1 MFFNGQTMAKLP
13 EEIKKFVDE
22 KYHGKEIVLSIAT
35 DVLAKGMYGEEWLFL
50 TKEEVF
56 VVKDSDAK
64 IQIVI
69 EVPIKTITDARA
81 INMVGGGALEVESE
95 GKPHRLLL
103 YSNAKAHDFTDAARI
118 INDLA
123 KKGTYR
129 ELNAERRRKYCPTCG
144 KPIPGHTDV
153 CPRCLKR
160 HRTFSRLFEFAKPY
174 RTKILSIFLIMICA
188 TLAGLSVPYISKIL
202 IDQVIRPLKDQWRLA
217 PLALALLGANAL
229 QIFLRAVQVRI
240 AAFVGNSAV
249 YDIRRTLYKKLQN
262 LSISYYDKRHT
273 GALMTRVNSD
283 TGEVQNFLVDWLPML
298 LESALTIIG
307 IGVLLFVLSWR
318 LTLYII
324 IPVFITVWFVRKV
337 YPKLW
342 LYFARFY
349 DKRSRLSATVNDTL
363 TGIRVVKAFGQ
374 EDKEQKRFEE
384 KSKDFRDTSILLEQ
398 KFATYNPVLSI
409 TILFGTVVVWY
420 VGGKLAFAGEMTLGG
435 IVAYSGYLAMFYR
448 PIFLLTDMT
457 RIFTHSL
464 SAGER
469 IFEVL
474 DAKSEVEDAPDAVSM
489 PDLKGDIEFRN
500 VTFGYNKLR
509 PVLKNVSFKIDAKQ
523 SIGIVGR
530 SGSGKSTVISLLCRL
545 YDVDEGEILID
556 GVNIK
561 KIKYVDL
568 RKNIGIVLQEPFL
581 FSGSIAEN
589 IAYSKSEAKMD
600 EIIQAAKA
608 ANAHDFIMS
617 KPDGYDTYVGERGG
631 RLSLGERQRIS
642 IARALLHDPKILIL
656 DEATSS
662 VDTETEKA
670 IQEALNRLIKGRTTI
685 AIAHRL
691 STLRNSDKIIVLD
704 EGELAEMGSN
714 DELMGKKGIFYKL
727 IQIQTEFAKSRLI
740 LE

>member
-1 MFFNGQTMAKLP
+1 MEKFP

-22 KYHGKEIVLSIAT
+22 KYHGKEIVISLAT
-35 DVLAKGMYGEEWLFL
+35 DVSAKGIFGEEWLFL
-50 TKEEVF
+50 TKEEAF
-56 VVKDSDAK
+56 VVKDTDGK
-64 IQIVI
+64 IQITLEI
-69 EVPIKTITDARA
+69 PIKTITDARA

-160 HRTFSRLFEFAKPY
+160 HRTFTRLFEFTKPY
-174 RTKILSIFLIMICA
+174 RSKILYIFLIMVSA

-298 LESALTIIG
+298 LESALTIVG

-318 LTLYII
+318 LTLFIV

-384 KSKDFRDTSILLEQ
+384 KSKDFRDTAITLEQ
-398 KFATYNPVLSI
+398 KFATYNPILSI

-489 PDLKGDIEFRN
+489 PDLKGDIEFKN
-500 VTFGYNKLR
+500 VSFGYNKLR
-509 PVLKNVSFKIDAKQ
+509 PVLKSVSFKIDAKQ

-561 KIKYVDL
+561 KIKYADL

-581 FSGSIAEN
+581 FSGSISEN
-589 IAYSKSEAKMD
+589 IAYSKSEAKME

-656 DEATSS
+656 DEVTSS

-670 IQEALNRLIKGRTTI
+670 IQEALYRLIKGRTTI

-704 EGELAEMGSN
+704 EGQLAEMGSN
-714 DELMGKKGIFYKL
+714 DELMEKKGIFYKL